1 MDKFDIFLLL
11 LITNIFRSFLFNKNK
26 NKNSLFKN
34 ISNTKN
40 KIKKRKDQQIN
51 SYKLSNI
58 EWIQKIKEILCMI

>member
-40 KIKKRKDQQIN
+40 KIKKRKD
-51 SYKLSNI
+51 
-58 EWIQKIKEILCMI
+58 